1 MYIAR
6 EIDPL
11 LQAWKAEPGRK
22 PLLLRGV
29 RQCGKTSCVRNL
41 GASFD
46 HYIEINLEKTPSL
59 HRLFEGDLDVR
70 RMVSLLE
77 IETGQPVVPGR
88 SLLFIDEIQ
97 ACPRAILALR
107 YLYEDLPELHVI
119 AAGSLLEFVLK
130 NPRQKQ
136 KIDFPVGRTRSLYLY
151 PFSFREFLRGTGQER
166 LCEYLDQLHPETE
179 PNVLH
184 EKLLEQYQAFLLVG
198 GMPEAIV
205 KYRQTGSFLACQ
217 AVHRDIIL
225 NFRDD
230 FGKYDDHI
238 PGDMIRK
245 VFDYAIRHVCSQTK
259 SLSAIPGLSAYYFS
273 ECVSL
278 LQKAGLVFP
287 VRASSCDTLP
297 LGTGGKEANQK
308 LLFFDTGVYL
318 TECGLD
324 TAGLLAAEAFD
335 EMNKGSVVEMQTGLE
350 LIKSA
355 NPYGEAS
362 LFYWYRSGA
371 NAEVDYVIEKD
382 SAPVPVEV
390 KASGKGSMQSM
401 TAFLERFPDTPYGI
415 RVSLEDFSSCD
426 RIRVC
431 PVYAV
436 SRLK

>member
-1 MYIAR
+1 MYCHYCKAR
-6 EIDPL
+6 IDSDSL
-11 LQAWKAEPGRK
+11 YCKHCGRQVVLDPEQMLRPVK
-22 PLLLRGV
+22 RRRRPWVAILILLLLAALAAG
-29 RQCGKTSCVRNL
+29 G
-41 GASFD
+41 GFA
-46 HYIEINLEKTPSL
+46 
-59 HRLFEGDLDVR
+59 
-70 RMVSLLE
+70 VSK
-77 IETGQPVVPGR
+77 
-88 SLLFIDEIQ
+88 FM
-97 ACPRAILALR
+97 
-107 YLYEDLPELHVI
+107 PEL
-119 AAGSLLEFVLK
+119 
-130 NPRQKQ
+130 
-136 KIDFPVGRTRSLYLY
+136 
-151 PFSFREFLRGTGQER
+151 
-166 LCEYLDQLHPETE
+166 
-179 PNVLH
+179 
-184 EKLLEQYQAFLLVG
+184 
-198 GMPEAIV
+198 
-205 KYRQTGSFLACQ
+205 
-217 AVHRDIIL
+217 
-225 NFRDD
+225 
-230 FGKYDDHI
+230 I
-238 PGDMIRK
+238 P
-245 VFDYAIRHVCSQTK
+245 T
-259 SLSAIPGLSAYYFS
+259 
-273 ECVSL
+273 L